1 MANEEIKPKTDNR
14 GQYMA
19 MAWQEAKKAGGL
31 AYSPQ
36 QIDSILEERD
46 DIVLTREEVKQRIS
60 AYFQNCMTVGQD
72 EETLE
77 LTYIWKRNP
86 TKSGLA
92 LVLGVSPQ
100 TLVDYVK
107 GVDRRDNKYKVEN
120 QRETV
125 QKINTNDFDLIRK
138 AYALIEDFYEQ
149 KLGDNRNNAGVIFW
163 LNNRENSRWSNEQ
176 EFKFGTIEPKENIHT
191 RTPAEI
197 AAEYGCN
204 YLEGDADATMPELP
218 EFPD

>member
-1 MANEEIKPKTDNR
+1 M
-14 GQYMA
+14 
-19 MAWQEAKKAGGL
+19 
-31 AYSPQ
+31 
-36 QIDSILEERD
+36 
-46 DIVLTREEVKQRIS
+46 
-60 AYFQNCMTVGQD
+60 
-72 EETLE
+72 
-77 LTYIWKRNP
+77 
-86 TKSGLA
+86 
-92 LVLGVSPQ
+92 
-100 TLVDYVK
+100 
-107 GVDRRDNKYKVEN
+107 EN

-176 EFKFGTIEPKENIHT
+176 EFKFGTVEPKENIHM

-197 AAEYGCN
+197 AAQYGSS
-204 YLEGDADATMPELP
+204 YLDGDADVTMPELP

>member
-1 MANEEIKPKTDNR
+1 MANEKIKPKTDSR

-19 MAWQEAKKAGGL
+19 MAWQEAKKAGRL

-36 QIDSILEERD
+36 QINSILEERD
-46 DIVLTREEVKQRIS
+46 NIVLTREEVKQRIS

-72 EETLE
+72 EETQE

-107 GVDRRDNKYKVEN
+107 GVDRRANKYKVEN

-125 QKINTNDFDLIRK
+125 QKINTNDFDLI
-138 AYALIEDFYEQ
+138 
-149 KLGDNRNNAGVIFW
+149 
-163 LNNRENSRWSNEQ
+163 
-176 EFKFGTIEPKENIHT
+176 
-191 RTPAEI
+191 
-197 AAEYGCN
+197 
-204 YLEGDADATMPELP
+204 
-218 EFPD
+218 